1 MKTVDVNTPMK
12 TNDSDDQ
19 KHNLFYT
26 DPCMFTG
33 PMTQLMK
40 AVGMEFQHQDQ
51 SNNVMQVDLHNKFDC
66 SSLPNLNDKFSDIGF
81 DGFGQTPQAVRI

>member
-1 MKTVDVNTPMK
+1 MDVNAPMK

-40 AVGMEFQHQDQ
+40 AVGMEFPHQDQ
-51 SNNVMQVDLHNKFDC
+51 SNNVMQVDLDNKFDC
-66 SSLPNLNDKFSDIGF
+66 SSLPKLNEKFSDIGY
-81 DGFGQTPQAVRI
+81 DGFGQTPQPVRI